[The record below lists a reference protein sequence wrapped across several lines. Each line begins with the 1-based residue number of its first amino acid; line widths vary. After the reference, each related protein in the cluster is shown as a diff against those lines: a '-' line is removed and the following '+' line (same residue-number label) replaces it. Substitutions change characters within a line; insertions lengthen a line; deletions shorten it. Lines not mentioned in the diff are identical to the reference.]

1 MFNKH
6 KGPDFLIAQVY
17 VDDIIF
23 GGSLPALVTVF
34 VEQMKFEFELSI
46 MGELTFFLGFQIRHC
61 RLEIS
66 LSQEKYS

>member
-46 MGELTFFLGFQIRHC
+46 MGG
-61 RLEIS
+61 S
-66 LSQEKYS
+66 LSSWDFKFVIAD